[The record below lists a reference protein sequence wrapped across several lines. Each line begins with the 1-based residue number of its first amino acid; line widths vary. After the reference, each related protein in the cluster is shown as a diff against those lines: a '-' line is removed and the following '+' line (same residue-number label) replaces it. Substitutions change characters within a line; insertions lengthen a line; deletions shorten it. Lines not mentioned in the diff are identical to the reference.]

1 MTAPD
6 PLGGAM
12 VPVPKPDGGAAVPRA
27 ALERVLA
34 RAAELQQAAVA
45 PDGQETVPEA
55 VLVTHAGVIRVL
67 VAPLLEVAADA
78 ARRARLVASLRSMS
92 EAVIAY
98 KHLASARER
107 VLAAWG

>member
-55 VLVTHAGVIRVL
+55 VLL
-67 VAPLLEVAADA
+67 DADTPEA
-78 ARRARLVASLRSMS
+78 LARLRS
-92 EAVIAY
+92 IPTT
-98 KHLASARER
+98 
-107 VLAAWG
+107 